1 MAAKT
6 SQREHI
12 GTWIEPEVVRE
23 LEERAERA
31 DRSRSAELR
40 IALRRYLEQADDD
53 GGDERDR

>member
-40 IALRRYLEQADDD
+40 IALRQYLERADDEQE
-53 GGDERDR
+53 DEA